1 MGCVGSKKKSKG
13 KAYEKAVKPKRVEI
27 EVTDDSDGCECHS
40 IDDIHMSDFKLELH
54 IMTSDDN
61 HNMQIDNSINNKVI
75 NTENDNGKVTNDV
88 ADHKES
94 LLKAD
99 PPMDAHVDIN
109 NTPQKGTDKYTDANL
124 SEVPSMVVPRQ
135 DGTSLKEVSSMA
147 SYVDVNNTQERTVK
161 DDDANLSGVP
171 SMIVPRQDDEI
182 WEAKDAPH
190 VKDENNKITYSV
202 YVDTHDDDD
211 GDDDDDDDNWA
222 DAMEEAY
229 VTMMKSSRSDLH
241 LLGTREDDEKNYNEE
256 KAVVA
261 KPVEKQN
268 VINEVIVRNK
278 GGKEKD
284 IKEVILTS

>member
-40 IDDIHMSDFKLELH
+40 IDDIQMSDFKLELH
-54 IMTSDDN
+54 IMTGDDN

-75 NTENDNGKVTNDV
+75 DTENYNGKVTNDV
-88 ADHKES
+88 ADQKES
-94 LLKAD
+94 LLKVD
-99 PPMDAHVDIN
+99 PPMDAHVDMN
-109 NTPQKGTDKYTDANL
+109 NTPQKGTVKDTDANL
-124 SEVPSMVVPRQ
+124 SVVPSMVVPRQ
-135 DGTSLKEVSSMA
+135 VGTSLKEVSSMA
-147 SYVDVNNTQERTVK
+147 SHVDVNSTQERTVK
-161 DDDANLSGVP
+161 DTDANLSEVP
-171 SMIVPRQDDEI
+171 SMIVPRQDDDI
-182 WEAKDAPH
+182 WEAKDARH
-190 VKDENNKITYSV
+190 VKDENDKITYSV
-202 YVDTHDDDD
+202 YVDTH
-211 GDDDDDDDNWA
+211 DDDDDDDNWA

-268 VINEVIVRNK
+268 IINEVIVRNK

-284 IKEVILTS
+284 VKEVILTL